1 MKKKAFI
8 FVLLAVLLAALAG
21 CAPGSFPQVNTP
33 APDSG
38 TPAPSGEISVPG
50 VNIQIHAPG
59 PNPMVNSP
67 DDQGRVAGIWM
78 GVWHGVISPVTL
90 LLSFLG
96 KDTQIYEV
104 HNDGR
109 SYNLG
114 FLLGILV
121 LLVLVGFGVGS
132 RR

>member
-8 FVLLAVLLAALAG
+8 LVLFAVLLVAIAG
-21 CAPGSFPQVNTP
+21 CAPGSVAQVNTP
-33 APDSG
+33 VPDAGTSAPN
-38 TPAPSGEISVPG
+38 GEINVPG
-50 VNIQIHAPG
+50 VSININAPG
-59 PNPMVNSP
+59 PNPMVNTP
-67 DDQGRVAGIWM
+67 DDQGRVAGILM
-78 GVWHGVISPVTL
+78 GLWHGIISPVTL

-96 KDTQIYEV
+96 KNTQIYEV

-114 FLLGILV
+114 FLLGIL
-121 LLVLVGFGVGS
+121 LWLALVFGVGS